1 MRIKQGQVDKA
12 LDITN
17 NLIKNACQPTRK
29 RRAQPWF
36 DRTCYIERKATLQAL
51 GKAKESKNQED
62 LEKYALKRKQYKN
75 TIKAKKD
82 NYTEKQALQLAEEAE
97 KDPFL
102 ALKRKPRGVMKEISI
117 ENWENHF
124 TGTLNK
130 GNMTEAYKS
139 NANENPNT
147 PNREMDITEDEIT
160 KCIRESKI
168 RKAAGPDQVAYEH
181 LKASADVLIS
191 IWKELFNKCMEPG
204 TVPEQWRRAV
214 LKILYKGKGD
224 TGDMNSY
231 RGVVLENTL
240 FKIFMKILTNRLM
253 NITQLYIPE
262 NQFGF
267 RKGKSTIQAASALLH
282 EIEEALSRPTG
293 KYYVVFVDYEKAFD
307 YINRDKLLRK
317 MRDMIG
323 NEHPIVGIVHDIMR
337 RNWLQITDE
346 VTTSNEVQQTN
357 GVLQG
362 DPISPLLFNIMTADI
377 GKAINGI
384 TLIMYADDMAIG
396 AENKEDIQQGL
407 DAVQKWATENDFKIN
422 NNKTVQMVFRRGG
435 RTAANDT
442 LKLGEEPMRIVNKF
456 KYLGITL
463 QPTAKSFSAHVQDRA
478 AAAMRAMCSIKN
490 ITALKLETAMRLFKA
505 VITPIATYGI
515 ELVWE
520 NLTASDLERLEKVK
534 ARFIKRAI
542 GASKYTP
549 SRMAY
554 MLARETLFLE
564 DMRYAMLLPATDP
577 YKNVTNTRKQKEKQI
592 EEEFYSSDAMVNRE
606 WTRSNQPQRRAIIG
620 LATHGFHHKMC
631 KNSKYHQPSD
641 LCECKICEQKCE
653 RYHFKQC
660 KRWTGSL
667 NDLIKDKQL

>member
-1 MRIKQGQVDKA
+1 M
-12 LDITN
+12 
-17 NLIKNACQPTRK
+17 
-29 RRAQPWF
+29 
-36 DRTCYIERKATLQAL
+36 
-51 GKAKESKNQED
+51 
-62 LEKYALKRKQYKN
+62 
-75 TIKAKKD
+75 
-82 NYTEKQALQLAEEAE
+82 
-97 KDPFL
+97 
-102 ALKRKPRGVMKEISI
+102 
-117 ENWENHF
+117 
-124 TGTLNK
+124 
-130 GNMTEAYKS
+130 
-139 NANENPNT
+139 
-147 PNREMDITEDEIT
+147 
-160 KCIRESKI
+160 
-168 RKAAGPDQVAYEH
+168 
-181 LKASADVLIS
+181 
-191 IWKELFNKCMEPG
+191 
-204 TVPEQWRRAV
+204 
-214 LKILYKGKGD
+214 
-224 TGDMNSY
+224 
-231 RGVVLENTL
+231 
-240 FKIFMKILTNRLM
+240 
-253 NITQLYIPE
+253 
-262 NQFGF
+262 
-267 RKGKSTIQAASALLH
+267 
-282 EIEEALSRPTG
+282 
-293 KYYVVFVDYEKAFD
+293 
-307 YINRDKLLRK
+307 
-317 MRDMIG
+317 
-323 NEHPIVGIVHDIMR
+323 
-337 RNWLQITDE
+337 
-346 VTTSNEVQQTN
+346 TTSNEVQQTN

-515 ELVWE
+515 DLVWE
-520 NLTASDLERLEKVK
+520 KLTASDLERLEKVK